1 MIVEVVGG
9 AESAPEVRV
18 SDVDD
23 LKRLHLAV
31 GALTEEEVDQALGD
45 AGLGRLTDPDT
56 AVLDVA
62 KLRALAEAHATAAD
76 WAQQW
81 DGMVEYAGS
90 NGWLSDDGA
99 SLQAHV
105 ETAASG

>member
-23 LKRLHLAV
+23 LARLHLAI
-31 GALTEEEVDQALGD
+31 GALTTEEADEALRA
-45 AGLGRLTDPDT
+45 AGLGRLPDGDIGF
-56 AVLDVA
+56 LDVA
-62 KLRALAEAHATAAD
+62 GLRAAAEPRATAGD
-76 WAQQW
+76 WGAKW
-81 DGMVEYAGS
+81 DGMVEDARGK
-90 NGWLSDDGA
+90 GWLGDDGA

-105 ETAASG
+105 ETAAGG